1 MNASDSTPRH
11 PIRVVA
17 QRTGL
22 TAATI
27 RAWERRYGAV
37 RPSRSEGG
45 QRLYSDQ
52 DVGRLTLLR
61 DLTDV
66 GRPIS
71 MVAGLSDEEAHA
83 LLLEDRAAAVLPGPS
98 ADGEAPVRFV
108 EQAYL
113 LMLELDAGGLE
124 RSLWRAAMSLDG
136 RAFLDQVVAPLL
148 ERIGAGWE
156 AGEVTPGQ
164 EHLGSDVIDR
174 VLTRLSDPS
183 RSSGGPCLVVATLA
197 GERHGLGARLVS
209 ATAAVDGWIVTYL
222 GTDLP
227 VADIAATA
235 NHVGASAV
243 AISVVSDDRLAEV
256 LKALSTLRELL
267 RPGVDVL
274 VGGRGAAKLDADR
287 LPRGIA
293 VLEGLEGLRQLRRHG

>member
-1 MNASDSTPRH
+1 MDASDSMPRH
-11 PIRVVA
+11 PIRVAA

-22 TAATI
+22 TPATI

-52 DVGRLTLLR
+52 DVERLTLLR

-83 LLLEDRAAAVLPGPS
+83 LLLEDRAAAALPGPS
-98 ADGEAPVRFV
+98 TNGEAPAGFV
-108 EQAYL
+108 EEAYAF
-113 LMLELDAGGLE
+113 MLELDARGME

-136 RAFLDQVVAPLL
+136 RAFLDEVVAPLL
-148 ERIGAGWE
+148 ELVGAGWE
-156 AGEVTPGQ
+156 AGEVSPGQ
-164 EHLGSDVIDR
+164 EHLGSDVVDR
-174 VLTRLSDPS
+174 VLARFSDPA
-183 RSSGGPCLVVATLA
+183 RSPEGPCLVVATLA

-209 ATAAVDGWIVTYL
+209 ATAAVDGWSVTYL

-227 VADIAATA
+227 VADIAAAA
-235 NHVGASAV
+235 NRVGASAV
-243 AISVVSDDRLAEV
+243 AISVVTTDRLGEV
-256 LKALSTLRELL
+256 LEALTTLRELL
-267 RPGVDVL
+267 TTGVDVL
-274 VGGRGAAKLDADR
+274 VGGRGAGSLEAER
-287 LPRGIA
+287 LPGGIA
-293 VLEGLEGLRQLRRHG
+293 VFDGLEGLRQLRRHG

>member
-1 MNASDSTPRH
+1 MNGSDSTPRH

-22 TAATI
+22 TPATI

-52 DVGRLTLLR
+52 DVERLTLLR

-66 GRPIS
+66 GRSIS
-71 MVAGLSDEEAHA
+71 MVAGLTDDEAHA
-83 LLLEDRAAAVLPGPS
+83 LLLEDRAAVTLPGPS
-98 ADGEAPVRFV
+98 ANGEPSSGFI
-108 EQAYL
+108 EQSYAY
-113 LMLELDAGGLE
+113 MLDLDAGGME
-124 RSLWRAAMSLDG
+124 RSLWRAAMSLNG
-136 RAFLDQVVAPLL
+136 RAFLGEVVAPLL

-174 VLTRLSDPS
+174 VLARLSDPS
-183 RSSGGPCLVVATLA
+183 RSPEGPRLVVATLA

-209 ATAAVDGWIVTYL
+209 ATAAVEGWSVTYL

-227 VADIAATA
+227 VADIAAAA
-235 NHVGASAV
+235 NRVGASAV
-243 AISVVSDDRLAEV
+243 AISVVGSERLAQT
-256 LKALSTLRELL
+256 LQALMTLRQLL
-267 RPGVDVL
+267 RPGIDVL
-274 VGGRGAAKLDADR
+274 VGGRGAAMLDSDR
-287 LPRGIA
+287 LPRGVI
-293 VLEGLEGLRQLRRHG
+293 VFEGLDGLRRFRR